1 MNNTK
6 VNNYQVA
13 KENARQKAIDW
24 QYESFEKPMTW
35 GELAYWQNYFE
46 KLGKKYGLL
55 TEFRENGIC

>member
-24 QYESFEKPMTW
+24 QYEFSETSMSW
-35 GELAYWQNYFE
+35 GELAYWQEYFE
-46 KLGKKYGLL
+46 KIGRRYGLL
-55 TEFRENGIC
+55 TEFRENCIC